1 VSPTQ
6 PRAGEFVVQALTALD
21 ADLAAAAP
29 RVFEASDAEAIHD
42 LRVALRRLRTLLR
55 LARGVLGRFHSDAV
69 RAALGDIQRATG
81 ALRDAEV
88 VDELFAELAIDAEPF
103 TSWRAR
109 RRTTERARR
118 RDVLAKLAS
127 GDLDRA
133 RHLLGALLALPVNPS
148 RDVDAAKLARRA
160 VRSAEHGVVSHGT
173 VDVSDVTALHELR
186 IAYKRLRYAAEMLKD
201 ALPPELFALRE
212 RAVLMQKRL
221 GEIHDVDVA
230 LDLARRA
237 RSLAPVLQTQVL
249 SALREERLHR
259 VDKYLRALSPSAASH
274 SEKSPPSEEPRLHSA
289 DRPTRAERSRS
300 SSRDPFRRR

>member
-1 VSPTQ
+1 VIPTA
-6 PRAGEFVVQALTALD
+6 PRAGEFVVRALTALD
-21 ADLAAAAP
+21 AELAAAAP

-55 LARGVLGRFHSDAV
+55 LARGVFGRFHADAV

-109 RRTTERARR
+109 RRATERARR
-118 RDVLAKLAS
+118 REVLAKLAA

-133 RHLLGALLALPVNPS
+133 RRLLAALLTLPVKPS

-173 VDVSDVTALHELR
+173 VDVADVTALHDLR
-186 IAYKRLRYAAEMLKD
+186 IAYKRLRYATEMLKD
-201 ALPPELFALRE
+201 ALPPMLFALRE
-212 RAVLMQKRL
+212 RAVSMQKRL

-230 LDLARRA
+230 LEITRRA
-237 RSLAPVLQTQVL
+237 RSLTPLLQKRVVA
-249 SALREERLHR
+249 ALQEERLRR
-259 VDKYLRALSPSAASH
+259 VEKYLRALTPPVASR
-274 SEKSPPSEEPRLHSA
+274 SEISPPSEARRPDSA
-289 DRPTRAERSRS
+289 GRPGRAERSRS
-300 SSRDPFRRR
+300 SSRDPSPRP